1 MMLIPRKNAK
11 RALPVV
17 ALATLLL
24 ISAGVAGCGNTDS
37 EAISEPPDYERLL
50 ADSPD
55 ELARL
60 HLQGD
65 ELLDGGEEAFA
76 ARLEALSGYPVVVN
90 VWASWCGPC
99 REEFPLFQ
107 EQSAA
112 LGREVAFLGVNFQD
126 DPDAAATFLESYPV
140 PYPSY
145 LDPDAAITESLGA
158 GKGLP
163 ATVFFDR
170 SGKQTYTK
178 YGPYRSAREFRADIA
193 RFAERGGPP
202 SDSVRAG

>member
-1 MMLIPRKNAK
+1 MEIPRKKAK
-11 RALPVV
+11 RAASIVLLT
-17 ALATLLL
+17 ALAAASIAITGC
-24 ISAGVAGCGNTDS
+24 AGSDS
-37 EAISEPPDYERLL
+37 VAISEPPDYDRLL

-55 ELARL
+55 ELAKI

-65 ELLDGGEEAFA
+65 ELLDGGQEAFDS
-76 ARLEALSGYPVVVN
+76 RISALRGYPVVVN

-145 LDPDAAITESLGA
+145 LDPDASITDSLGA

-170 SGKQTYTK
+170 DGRQTYTK
-178 YGPYRSAREFRADIA
+178 YGPYRSTREFRADID
-193 RFAERGGPP
+193 RYGFRGG
-202 SDSVRAG
+202 SSAGSIGAG

>member
-1 MMLIPRKNAK
+1 MLAV
-11 RALPVV
+11 LF
-17 ALATLLL
+17 LLSTP
-24 ISAGVAGCGNTDS
+24 IAGCGNTDS
-37 EAISEPPDYERLL
+37 DGVPEPPDYERLL
-50 ADSPD
+50 SDSPN

-60 HLQGD
+60 HVQASR
-65 ELLDGGEEAFA
+65 LLDGGRKAFDY
-76 ARLEALSGYPVVVN
+76 RLLELRGYPVVVN

-107 EQSAA
+107 KESAA

-145 LDPDAAITESLGA
+145 LDPDASITDSLGA

-163 ATVFFDR
+163 VTVFFDR
-170 SGKQTYTK
+170 GGKQTYTR
-178 YGPYRSAREFRADIA
+178 YGPYRSADELRADIA
-193 RFAERGGPP
+193 RYAERGGPP

>member
-1 MMLIPRKNAK
+1 MA
-11 RALPVV
+11 V
-17 ALATLLL
+17 
-24 ISAGVAGCGNTDS
+24 
-37 EAISEPPDYERLL
+37 SEPPDYQELL
-50 ADSPD
+50 ADSPN

-60 HLQGD
+60 HTQAD
-65 ELLDGGEEAFA
+65 ELLGGGTGAFD
-76 ARLEALSGYPVVVN
+76 ARLTELRGYPVVVN

-145 LDPDAAITESLGA
+145 LDPDASITESLGA
-158 GKGLP
+158 GRGLP
-163 ATVFFDR
+163 VTVFFDR
-170 SGKQTYTK
+170 SGKQTYTR
-178 YGPYRSAREFRADIA
+178 YGPYRSGREFRVDLE
-193 RFAERGGPP
+193 RYGLRGGPP
-202 SDSVRAG
+202 SASVQAG

>member
-1 MMLIPRKNAK
+1 MQIPRKKAK
-11 RALPVV
+11 RGASV
-17 ALATLLL
+17 AFLTAVLLAST
-24 ISAGVAGCGNTDS
+24 VMVGCGNADS
-37 EAISEPPDYERLL
+37 GGTPEPPDYERLL
-50 ADSPD
+50 ADSPN
-55 ELARL
+55 ELTKL

-65 ELLDGGEEAFA
+65 RLLDGGQEAFD
-76 ARLEALSGYPVVVN
+76 ARLLELRGYPIVVN

-107 EQSAA
+107 KQSAE

-126 DPDAAATFLESYPV
+126 DPDAAATFLKRYPV

-145 LDPDAAITESLGA
+145 LDPDASIADSLGA

-163 ATVFFDR
+163 ATIFFDR
-170 SGKQTYTK
+170 GGRQTYTK

-193 RFAERGGPP
+193 LYAERGGPP
-202 SDSVRAG
+202 SGSVTAG

>member
-1 MMLIPRKNAK
+1 MQIPRRNAK
-11 RALPVV
+11 RAASIALLTVFPVV
-17 ALATLLL
+17 LLALP
-24 ISAGVAGCGNTDS
+24 GCRDS
-37 EAISEPPDYERLL
+37 DSGAVSKAPDYERLL

-55 ELARL
+55 ELAQI

-65 ELLDGGEEAFA
+65 ELLDGGEEAFD
-76 ARLEALSGYPVVVN
+76 ARITALRGYPIVAN

-112 LGREVAFLGVNFQD
+112 FGREVAFLGVNFQD

-145 LDPDAAITESLGA
+145 LDPDASITDSLGA

-170 SGKQTYTK
+170 SGRQTYTK
-178 YGPYRSAREFRADIA
+178 YGPYRTAREFRADLR
-193 RFAERGGPP
+193 RFGLTGGPP
-202 SDSVRAG
+202 SGSVRAG

>member
-1 MMLIPRKNAK
+1 MQIPRRNAK
-11 RALPVV
+11 RKALIAPLV
-17 ALATLLL
+17 AISLAL
-24 ISAGVAGCGNTDS
+24 IFASGCGNSDS

-55 ELARL
+55 ELARI
-60 HLQGD
+60 HRQGD
-65 ELLDGGEEAFA
+65 ELLEGGQEAFD
-76 ARLEALSGYPVVVN
+76 ARIAGLRGYPVVVN

-107 EQSAA
+107 DQSAA
-112 LGREVAFLGVNFQD
+112 FGREVAFLGVNFQD

-145 LDPDAAITESLGA
+145 RDPDASITDSLDA

-170 SGKQTYTK
+170 AGEQTYTK
-178 YGPYRSAREFRADIA
+178 YGPYRSDAEFRGDI
-193 RFAERGGPP
+193 ERYALG
-202 SDSVRAG
+202 SDSSPPRAGAS